1 MRTDAVPLPIPPAR
15 TPADLPA
22 ETPARTP
29 ARTPADLPAE
39 TPARTPARTPADLP
53 AETPARTPAGAP
65 VGAQAAAP
73 AAPAGQ
79 ARVLTLTGDA
89 LTPADVA
96 ALARRTL
103 RPAVDATARDRVA
116 GARDAALRATARK
129 RVYGH
134 TTGVGANRT
143 TDVPASA
150 ADAFG
155 MNLLRSHSGGIG
167 PVVPD
172 EQARAMLAVR
182 LNQLLGAGS
191 ALGLDVVDRIAD
203 ALASGHV
210 PTLHAY
216 GAVGTADLSA
226 LGELGLT
233 LAGELPWSGG
243 DPWTPPPAPV
253 VLTHWDALPLMS
265 SSALTIGQTALAAT
279 DLARL
284 LDRLP
289 LVAALT
295 LTAVRGSAE
304 SYAAQV
310 HARRPHPG
318 ATRLA
323 ARMRTLLADADW
335 EAPLVQDPFGLRC
348 LPQVHGAALEAAE
361 ALDRI
366 LGVELN
372 AAAENPLLDAD
383 GLDYHHH
390 GGFHQAGLALA
401 GDQFRLALLGTAQLS
416 TARLGVLVEPAF
428 TGLAP
433 YLAADVHGSSG
444 IMITE
449 YAAQSALAELR
460 AFAQPVTLGHAVLS
474 RGVEEHASFASTG
487 ARRLLDSVE
496 PFRLVLACELLAA
509 VRALRLRGLAPSG
522 DGELRAFYDH
532 ADSVLDPTVADRNLT
547 GAVTAAADLLTA

>member
-1 MRTDAVPLPIPPAR
+1 MSSTELCSTVPL
-15 TPADLPA
+15 
-22 ETPARTP
+22 
-29 ARTPADLPAE
+29 
-39 TPARTPARTPADLP
+39 
-53 AETPARTPAGAP
+53 AP
-65 VGAQAAAP
+65 VPAP
-73 AAPAGQ
+73 AAHSGPAPDR
-79 ARVLTLTGDA
+79 RVLTGRDLTA
-89 LTPADVA
+89 ADVA
-96 ALARRTL
+96 ALARRRVNPT
-103 RPAVDATARDRVA
+103 VDPDAREQVRA
-116 GARDAALRATARK
+116 ARDAALRATARK

-134 TTGVGANRT
+134 TTGVGVNRT
-143 TDVPASA
+143 TDVPAEA

-191 ALGLDVVDRIAD
+191 ALGLDVVDRIAQ

-210 PTLHAY
+210 PAVHAY

-233 LAGELPWSGG
+233 LAGELPWRGG
-243 DPWTPPPAPV
+243 DPDAPV
-253 VLTHWDALPLMS
+253 PEPVALTHWDALPLMS

-279 DLARL
+279 DLQVL
-284 LDRLP
+284 LDRVP

-295 LTAVRGSAE
+295 LTAVRGSVE
-304 SYAAQV
+304 PYADTV

-323 ARMRTLLADADW
+323 ARMRGLLAATDW
-335 EAPLVQDPFGLRC
+335 QPALVQDPFGLRC
-348 LPQVHGAALEAAE
+348 LPQVHGAAMEAAD
-361 ALDRI
+361 ALDRV

-372 AAAENPLLDAD
+372 AAAENPLLDAER
-383 GLDYHHH
+383 LDYHHH
-390 GGFHQAGLALA
+390 GGFHQAALALA

-416 TARLGVLVEPAF
+416 TARLGTLADPAF

-433 YLAADVHGSSG
+433 YLAADVQGSSG

-460 AFAQPVTLGHAVLS
+460 SFAQPVTLGHAVLS
-474 RGVEEHASFASTG
+474 RGVEEHSSFASTG

-509 VRALRLRGLAPSG
+509 VRALRLRDQPPPGP
-522 DGELRAFYDH
+522 GELRTFFDRASALLAPDP
-532 ADSVLDPTVADRNLT
+532 ADQQL
-547 GAVTAAADLLTA
+547 TAAVQSAAELLSSP

>member
-1 MRTDAVPLPIPPAR
+1 MSSTELSPALPPASFV
-15 TPADLPA
+15 
-22 ETPARTP
+22 
-29 ARTPADLPAE
+29 
-39 TPARTPARTPADLP
+39 
-53 AETPARTPAGAP
+53 P
-65 VGAQAAAP
+65 VP
-73 AAPAGQ
+73 T
-79 ARVLTLTGDA
+79 RDRLVLTGGDLTA
-89 LTPADVA
+89 ADVA
-96 ALARRTL
+96 ALARR
-103 RPAVDATARDRVA
+103 RVNAVLDPGACERVRAARV
-116 GARDAALRATARK
+116 AALRVTARK

-134 TTGVGANRT
+134 TTGVGVNRT
-143 TDVPASA
+143 TDVPAEA

-172 EQARAMLAVR
+172 EHARAMLAVR

-191 ALGLDVVDRIAD
+191 ALGLDVVDRMGQ

-210 PTLHAY
+210 PAVHAY

-233 LAGELPWSGG
+233 LAGELPWHGG
-243 DPWTPPPAPV
+243 APGAQAPAPV
-253 VLTHWDALPLMS
+253 ALTHWDALPLMS

-279 DLARL
+279 DLRTL
-284 LDRLP
+284 LDRIP

-304 SYAAQV
+304 PYADAV

-323 ARMRTLLADADW
+323 ARMRGLLAAADW
-335 EAPLVQDPFGLRC
+335 QPPLVQDPFGLRC
-348 LPQVHGAALEAAE
+348 LPQVHGAALEAAD

-372 AAAENPLLDAD
+372 AAAENPLLDAE
-383 GLDYHHH
+383 GFDYHHH

-401 GDQFRLALLGTAQLS
+401 GDQYRLALLGTAQLS
-416 TARLGVLVEPAF
+416 TARLGTLADPAF

-433 YLAADVHGSSG
+433 YLAADVEGSSG

-460 AFAQPVTLGHAVLS
+460 SFAQPVTLGHAVLS
-474 RGVEEHASFASTG
+474 RGVEEHSSFASTG

-509 VRALRLRGLAPSG
+509 VRALRLRDTVPAG
-522 DGELRAFYDH
+522 DGELRAFYDRARSVVESGT
-532 ADSVLDPTVADRNLT
+532 ADQQLT
-547 GAVTAAADLLTA
+547 TAVQAAADLLINP

>member
-1 MRTDAVPLPIPPAR
+1 LNGR
-15 TPADLPA
+15 
-22 ETPARTP
+22 E
-29 ARTPADLPAE
+29 
-39 TPARTPARTPADLP
+39 
-53 AETPARTPAGAP
+53 
-65 VGAQAAAP
+65 
-73 AAPAGQ
+73 
-79 ARVLTLTGDA
+79 LTA
-89 LTPADVA
+89 ADVA
-96 ALARRTL
+96 ALARRGVNPVVD
-103 RPAVDATARDRVA
+103 PAARERVRA
-116 GARDAALRATARK
+116 ARDAALAVTARK

-134 TTGVGANRT
+134 TTGVGVNRT
-143 TDVPASA
+143 TDVPTEA

-191 ALGLDVVDRIAD
+191 ALGLEVVDRIGE
-203 ALASGHV
+203 ALASGYV
-210 PTLHAY
+210 PSVHAY

-233 LAGELPWSGG
+233 LAGELPWRGG
-243 DPWTPPPAPV
+243 DAFAPAPEPV
-253 VLTHWDALPLMS
+253 TLTHWDALPLMS

-279 DLARL
+279 DLQVL
-284 LDRLP
+284 LDRVP

-295 LTAVRGSAE
+295 LTAVRGSVE
-304 SYAAQV
+304 PYADSV

-323 ARMRTLLADADW
+323 ARMRELLAAADW
-335 EAPLVQDPFGLRC
+335 QPPLVQDPFGLRC
-348 LPQVHGAALEAAE
+348 LPQVHGAAMEAADS
-361 ALDRI
+361 LDRV

-372 AAAENPLLDAD
+372 AAAENPLLDAEH
-383 GLDYHHH
+383 LDYHHH

-401 GDQFRLALLGTAQLS
+401 GDQYRLALLGTAQLS
-416 TARLGVLVEPAF
+416 AARLGTLADPAF

-433 YLAADVHGSSG
+433 YLAADHHGSSG

-460 AFAQPVTLGHAVLS
+460 SFAQPVTLGHAVLS
-474 RGVEEHASFASTG
+474 RGVEEHSSFASTG

-509 VRALRLRGLAPSG
+509 LRALRLRGATPSG
-522 DGELRAFYDH
+522 DGALRAFFDRAH
-532 ADSVLDPTVADRNLT
+532 DAVDPGTADQQL
-547 GAVTAAADLLTA
+547 TAAVQAAGDLLASP